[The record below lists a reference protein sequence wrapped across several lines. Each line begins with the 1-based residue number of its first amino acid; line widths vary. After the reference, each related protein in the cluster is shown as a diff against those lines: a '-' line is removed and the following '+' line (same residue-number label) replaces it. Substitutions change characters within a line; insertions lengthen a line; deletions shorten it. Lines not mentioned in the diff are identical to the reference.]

1 MAATMLSV
9 LMVTAVGALA
19 GTIIGLSIGLVLG
32 KQESEWSSMSP
43 GNKQFNILLIVV
55 CSIIC
60 IAGLAWFI
68 LFSGPVFV

>member
-9 LMVTAVGALA
+9 LMVIAVGALA
-19 GTIIGLSIGLVLG
+19 GAIIGLSIGLVLG
-32 KQESEWSSMSP
+32 KQESEWSSMNS
-43 GNKQFNILLIVV
+43 GDKQFNILLIVV

-68 LFSGPVFV
+68 LFSDPVFV